1 MDCVVGAGT
10 KIGEKCSIKKS
21 VIGRHCHIEDK
32 VKIINSVIMN
42 HVTISAGYEHL
53 FLLLLRPSVVTR
65 SFVFHRCTVNGSII
79 CNNVHMKPGCT
90 IKDSQIGVA
99 YHVQEKGTVHTK
111 TPCPSSSHT
120 NFLPPPTNQI
130 QPKSKTKLYASRQ
143 TLVGWTFNK
152 ERKAERSIE

>member
-1 MDCVVGAGT
+1 VDCVVGAGT

-99 YHVQEKGTVHTK
+99 YHVQEKGTALHVLLFSHQL
-111 TPCPSSSHT
+111 PSK
-120 NFLPPPTNQI
+120 NPAEIKNE
-130 QPKSKTKLYASRQ
+130 
-143 TLVGWTFNK
+143 TLCVETDSGWMD
-152 ERKAERSIE
+152 I